1 MHEMGIVLHLA
12 KTLDELAEEQH
23 ITAIGSVTLQ
33 VGEVSGIL
41 TDLFEEAW
49 DYFKKRHPIL
59 KDSRLILETIPA
71 VTYCTNCEGQYG
83 TVQYGKTCPYCG
95 SGETYLLYGNECMI
109 KEIEA
114 ETEEDGS
121 EPVEDPE
128 IGEDPDF
135 EEEFWEKLR
144 NGSGSPD
151 DEGRDLE

>member
-23 ITAIGSVTLQ
+23 ITKIGSVTLQ

-59 KDSRLILETIPA
+59 QDSRLILETIPA
-71 VTYCTNCEGQYG
+71 VTYCTNCGGQYE
-83 TVQYGKTCPYCG
+83 TVKYGKTCPYCK
-95 SGETYLLYGNECMI
+95 SGETYLLYGNECVI

-114 ETEEDGS
+114 ETEDG
-121 EPVEDPE
+121 EER
-128 IGEDPDF
+128 
-135 EEEFWEKLR
+135 EEEAALEAGLYSREAGPF
-144 NGSGSPD
+144 NG
-151 DEGRDLE
+151 